1 MSIITIVGLGPGD
14 PGDLSRAAW
23 EALTTATEVWVRTA
37 RHPTLAGLPE
47 SVVVHSFDDVYEA
60 TPDFAQVYGT
70 ISERVLELGAR
81 PEGVVYA
88 VPGHPL
94 VAERTVQLIQAGAAE
109 RGLELCVIAG
119 LSFIEPTLTA
129 LGVDAL
135 PGLQIVD
142 GIDVGAL
149 HHPNFHADLPALVA
163 QVYSADVASQ
173 VKLTLMNQ
181 YPDEHPVQLVHG
193 AGTPDA
199 KVESLELYEIDRSPH
214 IAHLTSLYVPPLPRR
229 SSFEALQETI
239 AHLRA
244 PEGCPWD
251 RKQTHQTLRRYL
263 LEEAHET
270 LHALDLEDVEKM
282 REEFGD
288 LLLQIVLH
296 AQIAIDE
303 GEFTMQDVIA
313 ELNAKMI
320 RRHPHVFGDVVVDG
334 ADAVVTTWEAV
345 KAAERAAA
353 QSASGEEMTSQ
364 PVGLLDS
371 VPPGLPALAQAEL
384 YQKRAAKVGFDWPDI
399 SGPRAK
405 VSEEI
410 AEIEAESDA
419 EARGRELGDL
429 LFSVVNWARWLKVD
443 PETALR
449 ESNLRFAR
457 RFRLVEL
464 GAAAAGR
471 DMHSMTLAE
480 LDALWDEA
488 KREERGSEGAESA

>member
-1 MSIITIVGLGPGD
+1 MGIITIVGLGPGD

-23 EALTTATEVWVRTA
+23 EALTSAPEVWVRTA
-37 RHPTLAGLPE
+37 RHPTLSGLPA
-47 SVVVHSFDDVYEA
+47 SVKLQSFDDVYET
-60 TPDFAQVYGT
+60 TPDFAQVYGS

-94 VAERTVQLIQAGAAE
+94 VAERSVQLIRVGAAE
-109 RGLELCVIAG
+109 RGLTLRVIAG

-163 QVYSADVASQ
+163 QVYSAEIASQ

-181 YPDEHPVQLVHG
+181 YPDEHPVQLIHG
-193 AGTPDA
+193 AGTADVR
-199 KVESLELYEIDRSPH
+199 VESLALYEIDRSPH
-214 IAHLTSLYVPPLPRR
+214 IAHLTSLYVTPLPRR
-229 SSFEALQETI
+229 SSFEALQEII

-251 RKQTHQTLRRYL
+251 RKQTHLTLRRHL

-270 LHALDLEDVEKM
+270 LHALDLEDVDKM

-296 AQIAIDE
+296 AQVAIDE

-313 ELNAKMI
+313 ELNAKLI
-320 RRHPHVFGDVVVDG
+320 RRHPHVFGDVV
-334 ADAVVTTWEAV
+334 AENAEAVVTTWEAV
-345 KAAERAAA
+345 KAAEREAQRATDG
-353 QSASGEEMTSQ
+353 QSAADPQ
-364 PVGLLDS
+364 AAGLLDS

-410 AEIEAESDA
+410 AEIEAEADPDS
-419 EARGRELGDL
+419 RGREMGDL
-429 LFSVVNWARWLKVD
+429 LFSVVNWARWLKID

-457 RFRLVEL
+457 RFRQVEL
-464 GAAAAGR
+464 AAATAGR
-471 DMHSMTLAE
+471 DLHSMTLAE

-488 KREERGSEGAESA
+488 KRMERGA

>member
-1 MSIITIVGLGPGD
+1 MSLITIVGLGPGD

-23 EALTTATEVWVRTA
+23 EALTTAAEVWVRTA

-47 SVVVHSFDDVYEA
+47 TVRVHSFDAVYESEPAFDRVYA
-60 TPDFAQVYGT
+60 TIA
-70 ISERVLELGAR
+70 ERVLELGAR

-94 VAERTVQLIQAGAAE
+94 VAERTVTLIQAGAAE
-109 RGLELCVIAG
+109 RGLAVRVIAG

-142 GIDVGAL
+142 GIDVGAM
-149 HHPNFHADLPALVA
+149 HHPPFHADLPALVA
-163 QVYSADVASQ
+163 QVYSADIASQ

-193 AGTPDA
+193 AGTPEA
-199 KVESLELYEIDRSPH
+199 RVEPLALYEIDRSRH

-229 SSFEALQETI
+229 SSFEALQEII

-251 RKQTHQTLRRYL
+251 RKQTHLTLRRHL

-270 LHALDLEDVEKM
+270 LHALDVEDLDKM

-296 AQIAIDE
+296 AQIAIDD
-303 GEFTMQDVIA
+303 GEFTMQDVVA
-313 ELNAKMI
+313 ELNAKLI
-320 RRHPHVFGDVVVDG
+320 RRHPHVFGDVVVAG
-334 ADAVVTTWEAV
+334 ADDVVTTWEAV
-345 KAAERAAA
+345 KAAERQARNETPAD
-353 QSASGEEMTSQ
+353 TS
-364 PVGLLDS
+364 LLDS
-371 VPPGLPALAQAEL
+371 IPPGLPALAQAEL

-410 AEIEAESDA
+410 AEVEAESDDD
-419 EARGRELGDL
+419 ARGREIGDL
-429 LFSVVNWARWLKVD
+429 LFAVVNWARWLRID
-443 PETALR
+443 PETVLR
-449 ESNLRFAR
+449 EANLRFAR
-457 RFRLVEL
+457 RFRQVEL
-464 GAAAAGR
+464 GASAAGR
-471 DMHSMTLAE
+471 DLHAMTLAE
-480 LDALWDEA
+480 LDALWDAA
-488 KREERGSEGAESA
+488 KRREQGA